1 MGSGPPCGGG
11 RSCRR
16 DVQRSGNLE
25 TLWEWRPPT
34 PYRGQG
40 TPGGMRTPRGRPW
53 DPQRGQGT
61 WGAGPL
67 GIETA
72 SWKGTPVQEWGSPPK
87 MGIPLDGLGPP
98 PLKKWGHFIPQGL
111 ELPKNGNHP
120 SSTGIIPPQNGTPW
134 DPPSSSLT
142 QELRLPP
149 QERGSAPGWGW
160 GPHKDKAQ
168 DPLKMGTQQWPGPA
182 EGLK

>member
-40 TPGGMRTPRGRPW
+40 TPGGMRNPRGGPW

-87 MGIPLDGLGPP
+87 NGDPPRWIGTPP
-98 PLKKWGHFIPQGL
+98 PKKMGTL
-111 ELPKNGNHP
+111 HP
-120 SSTGIIPPQNGTPW
+120 TRVGTPQERESPLKYGYHSSPKW
-134 DPPSSSLT
+134 DPMGPPSSSLT

-168 DPLKMGTQQWPGPA
+168 DPSRWGHNSGQDQQRG
-182 EGLK
+182 

>member
-34 PYRGQG
+34 PYRGRG

-67 GIETA
+67 GIETP

-98 PLKKWGHFIPQGL
+98 PPKKNGDTSSHKGWNSPRTGITPQVRVSF
-111 ELPKNGNHP
+111 LPKMGPHGTPLLFPHP
-120 SSTGIIPPQNGTPW
+120 RVEAPSPRTGICPRLGMGTP
-134 DPPSSSLT
+134 
-142 QELRLPP
+142 QR
-149 QERGSAPGWGW
+149 
-160 GPHKDKAQ
+160 
-168 DPLKMGTQQWPGPA
+168 
-182 EGLK
+182 